1 MPHLLF
7 PTMNWKILCQ
17 QQDGDGLMS
26 KVYCKVVRPS
36 TGSELS
42 VEIPENIVREVN
54 AAQDTATA
62 VDWIREE
69 FNWQFIPRE
78 FYKKE
83 DNE

>member
-1 MPHLLF
+1 M
-7 PTMNWKILCQ
+7 
-17 QQDGDGLMS
+17 LMS
-26 KVYCKVVRPS
+26 KIYCKVLRPS

-42 VEIPENIVREVN
+42 VEIPEDIVREVN
-54 AAQDTATA
+54 AMQDAATA
-62 VDWIREE
+62 CDWIGEE